1 MASEKGNLWVGRN
14 KNELENLK
22 VIVILGKGIEISINC
37 TFGQKNVILNEKK

>member
-1 MASEKGNLWVGRN
+1 LWVGRN

-37 TFGQKNVILNEKK
+37 TFGQKYLFMMEKS